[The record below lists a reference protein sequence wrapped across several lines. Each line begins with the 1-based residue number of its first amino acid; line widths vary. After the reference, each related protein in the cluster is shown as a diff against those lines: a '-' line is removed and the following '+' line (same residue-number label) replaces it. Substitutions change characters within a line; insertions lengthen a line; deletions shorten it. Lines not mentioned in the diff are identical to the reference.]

1 MKRFNYFL
9 AVLLV
14 LLTLPGQAWAAAK
27 IDLAFGG
34 VLVPTERTE
43 ENTTPFYLEA
53 RPQMRSNT
61 VFVPVRVVSEI
72 MGAEVRWQ
80 EPNIIIKLADTEI
93 KLTLG
98 GRTAVKNGQEMKL
111 PAAPYE
117 RGGYTYVPIRFVAE
131 AFDCDV
137 EWQAKKNLVNIKTQP
152 WELDGRL
159 VTKVA
164 SQVRMTS
171 EIFSYEVTS
180 PLLADRMYKAL
191 QSGIGA
197 EVAAP
202 QYYGRHI
209 NMDPPNFY
217 YGAGEFYFL
226 TADDN
231 VAACLEIYEVLGNG
245 YNETLPD
252 GYTRCLLRIDDKWYA
267 FSDEALEQAQAW
279 WFVGNSI
286 QVKAEGRGYKPYA
299 KVVEGVNLNYLACYS
314 RLGMSRSLDCYSDK
328 LSVAYIYET
337 LQDSLLREVAEPET
351 AYGALFEVQDY
362 YVEHFMLGF
371 SEDKP
376 QAEAYLNESSSKA
389 DFTFYFYEMLEGQPE
404 FGEDSKCLVYAEH
417 TDKWY
422 VLDPQAFAEVEAY
435 KAYLSEFDCET
446 LLYEQA

>member
-1 MKRFNYFL
+1 M
-9 AVLLV
+9 
-14 LLTLPGQAWAAAK
+14 
-27 IDLAFGG
+27 
-34 VLVPTERTE
+34 
-43 ENTTPFYLEA
+43 
-53 RPQMRSNT
+53 
-61 VFVPVRVVSEI
+61 
-72 MGAEVRWQ
+72 
-80 EPNIIIKLADTEI
+80 
-93 KLTLG
+93 TLG

-231 VAACLEIYEVLGNG
+231 VAACLEVYELLGNG
-245 YNETLPD
+245 YNEPLPE
-252 GYTRCLLRIDDKWYA
+252 GYTKYLFRIDDKWYA

-279 WFVGNSI
+279 WIVGNSI
-286 QVKAEGRGYKPYA
+286 QVKAEGMGYKPYA
-299 KVVEGVNLNYLACYS
+299 KIVKGVNLNYLAYYS

-337 LQDSLLREVAEPET
+337 LQDSLLREVAEPKT
-351 AYGALFEVQDY
+351 PYGALFEVQDY
-362 YVEHFMLGF
+362 YVEHFILGF

-389 DFTFYFYEMLEGQPE
+389 DYAFWFYQMLEGQPE

-422 VLDPQAFAEVEAY
+422 VLDPQAFAEVEAF

-446 LLYEQA
+446 LLSEQA